1 MLKKKYEFETKNI
14 NLRIPVDDWKALDT
28 YSRPGWTVT
37 DQIQEAIKNYL
48 KKIKSKVTQ
57 KQKS

>member
-48 KKIKSKVTQ
+48 KKKKTIE
-57 KQKS
+57 